1 MPFSPILSLHIC
13 AGTLGMLAGFAAVS
27 FRKGSRWH
35 RRTGMVFVISMLIL
49 SVSGIALAFARHEPS
64 NVLGGAL
71 TFYLVVTA
79 WSIARHRDGAAGL
92 FDWVALPI
100 AMAVVAIT
108 ATFGLEAVYS
118 PTGLSHGYPVGPYL
132 FLGSIA
138 LIAAVGDVRMIVR
151 GGVSGAQRLA
161 RHLWRMCLAWFVAS
175 ASIFLARPHLFPAVM
190 RRTGAL
196 YLLSFLPLGL
206 LVFWLIRVLSASGRS
221 LYKAEA

>member
-1 MPFSPILSLHIC
+1 
-13 AGTLGMLAGFAAVS
+13 MLAGFAAVS